1 MGRERGGSAAE
12 HARQLH
18 GARATVVSARAR
30 RWHTHGGGSK
40 ACSRACVRARRAT
53 ASAERLLVRRVPR
66 PGAVEISSQPV
77 VGTASSEAKQPTGE
91 DACGGEVARHDHD
104 AALRVV
110 TPTKPSII
118 ACPCSIDSLPDR
130 AMHTVRERWCTGP
143 GTCADSATEAA
154 GRQQAG
160 KRELELC

>member
-1 MGRERGGSAAE
+1 MT
-12 HARQLH
+12 AR
-18 GARATVVSARAR
+18 
-30 RWHTHGGGSK
+30 
-40 ACSRACVRARRAT
+40 
-53 ASAERLLVRRVPR
+53 AERLLVRRVPR